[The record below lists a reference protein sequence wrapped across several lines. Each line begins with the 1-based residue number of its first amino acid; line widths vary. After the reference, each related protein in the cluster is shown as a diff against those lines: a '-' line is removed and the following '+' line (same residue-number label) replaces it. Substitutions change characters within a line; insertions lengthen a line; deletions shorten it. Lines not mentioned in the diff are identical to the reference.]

1 MTNIKFFRF
10 GMENPFLKNIL
21 ARAHL
26 RTLCA
31 RANFLVKMT
40 FCEIPKNDCFILARS
55 ARASA
60 RAVSK
65 CAPMYSPDHE
75 DDF

>member
-1 MTNIKFFRF
+1 MATLKFVCFD
-10 GMENPFLKNIL
+10 MENLFLKKIL

-26 RTLCA
+26 RALSA
-31 RANFLVKMT
+31 RANFWPKMT
-40 FCEIPKNDCFILARS
+40 FYKIPKNYCFILARS

-65 CAPMYSPDHE
+65 CAPTYSPDHK